1 MKKLSITT
9 LFLAALAMCFSAQPA
24 RAQVQINVSIGGFYD
39 ELEPYGRWV
48 DCSYGDCWVP
58 ERVSRGW
65 QPYSNGE
72 WVYTEYGWTWVSSDP
87 WGDSP
92 YHYGTWIY
100 SNRYGWEWV
109 PGTVWAP
116 AWVTWSYSNNYV
128 GWAPLPPSIAFGS
141 SGYSGRA
148 IRMQPSQYVFVP
160 TNRFVGSNVSSV
172 RISPQRSAS
181 IFSQTTPV
189 TQFGVSGGIVRNM
202 AIPLATI
209 QRASRTPI
217 QTRSIRDARTAPR
230 PVTEWMRGDRTQMSI
245 VAPARDVRAAIAS
258 RPQGGNRTGGSPG
271 STGGNQRV
279 IRNPAIQ
286 QQPAVAAP
294 RQPGGRVY
302 QPPAA
307 APVAPAAPVQPAPQ
321 SYRGRPD
328 TSTSNAPGNR
338 GRGRRPNEA
347 QPQAAPQQAAPPQQA
362 PPPAAVQA
370 NPGDQRGRGRGRPSD
385 AGPQAAPQQAPPAVQ
400 ANPHG
405 QAQEQHGQGRGKPA
419 KADKGA
425 KDKKEKDKEKP

>member
-1 MKKLSITT
+1 MKKLAIT
-9 LFLAALAMCFSAQPA
+9 LFLAALAAGFSAQPA
-24 RAQVQINVSIGGFYD
+24 QAQIQVNISIGGFYD

-58 ERVSRGW
+58 ERVSRYW

-72 WVYTEYGWTWVSSDP
+72 WVYTEYGWTWVSYDP

-92 YHYGTWIY
+92 YHYGTWVY
-100 SNRYGWEWV
+100 TNRYGWAWI

-116 AWVTWSYSNNYV
+116 AWVTWSYSDNYV

-148 IRMQPSQYVFVP
+148 IRMRPTQYVFVP

-172 RISPQRSAS
+172 RISPQRSAT

-189 TQFGVSGGIVRNM
+189 TRFGVSGGIVRNT
-202 AIPLATI
+202 AIPLETI
-209 QRASRTPI
+209 QRAARVPI
-217 QTRSIRDARTAPR
+217 QTRTIRDARTAPR
-230 PVTEWMRGDRTQMSI
+230 PVTEWMRGDRRQMSI

-271 STGGNQRV
+271 TTGR
-279 IRNPAIQ
+279 PQ
-286 QQPAVAAP
+286 QS
-294 RQPGGRVY
+294 GRVD

-307 APVAPAAPVQPAPQ
+307 PAPAPRVQAAPE
-321 SYRGRPD
+321 SYRGRTD
-328 TSTSNAPGNR
+328 TSNAPGKR
-338 GRGRRPNEA
+338 GRSRRTDEA
-347 QPQAAPQQAAPPQQA
+347 QPQAAAPQQV
-362 PPPAAVQA
+362 PPPAVQA
-370 NPGDQRGRGRGRPSD
+370 NPNDQRGRGRGRPAD
-385 AGPQAAPQQAPPAVQ
+385 AGPQAAAPQQAPPAVQ

-405 QAQEQHGQGRGKPA
+405 QAQEQHGQGRGKPE
-419 KADKGA
+419 KADKGG
-425 KDKKEKDKEKP
+425 KDKKEKDKDKEKP

>member
-9 LFLAALAMCFSAQPA
+9 LFLAALAAGFSAQPA
-24 RAQVQINVSIGGFYD
+24 RAQLQVSISIGGFYD

-72 WVYTEYGWTWVSSDP
+72 WVYTEYGWTWVSYDP

-92 YHYGTWIY
+92 YHYGTWVY
-100 SNRYGWEWV
+100 TNRYGWAWI

-116 AWVTWSYSNNYV
+116 AWVTWSYSDNYV

-148 IRMQPSQYVFVP
+148 IRMRPTQYVFVP

-172 RISPQRSAS
+172 RISPQRSAT

-189 TQFGVSGGIVRNM
+189 TRFGVSGGIVRNT
-202 AIPLATI
+202 AIPVETI
-209 QRASRTPI
+209 QRATRMPI
-217 QTRSIRDARTAPR
+217 QTRTIRDARTAPR
-230 PVTEWMRGDRTQMSI
+230 PVTEWMRGDQRQMSI

-258 RPQGGNRTGGSPG
+258 RPQGGRTGGFRG
-271 STGGNQRV
+271 STGGNERV
-279 IRNPAIQ
+279 IRNPEVQ
-286 QQPAVAAP
+286 RQPAAP
-294 RQPGGRVY
+294 RGEVVPRGRVY
-302 QPPAA
+302 QPAPAA
-307 APVAPAAPVQPAPQ
+307 PPAPVQPAPET
-321 SYRGRPD
+321 YRGKRD
-328 TSTSNAPGNR
+328 TSNAPGNR
-338 GRGRRPNEA
+338 GRGRRTNEA
-347 QPQAAPQQAAPPQQA
+347 QPQAAPPQQA
-362 PPPAAVQA
+362 PAPAVQA
-370 NPGDQRGRGRGRPSD
+370 NPG
-385 AGPQAAPQQAPPAVQ
+385 
-400 ANPHG
+400 G
-405 QAQEQHGQGRGKPA
+405 QAQEQHGRGRGKPE

>member
-9 LFLAALAMCFSAQPA
+9 LFLAALATGFSAQPA
-24 RAQVQINVSIGGFYD
+24 RAQVQVNISIGGFYD

-48 DCSYGDCWVP
+48 DCRYGECWVP
-58 ERVSRGW
+58 ERVSRHW

-87 WGDSP
+87 WGDDP
-92 YHYGTWIY
+92 YHYGTWVY
-100 SNRYGWEWV
+100 TNRYGWEWV

-148 IRMQPSQYVFVP
+148 IRMQPTQYVFVP
-160 TNRFVGSNVSSV
+160 TNRFVGSNVASV
-172 RISPQRSAS
+172 RISRDRSAS

-230 PVTEWMRGDRTQMSI
+230 PVTEWMRGGRTQMSI
-245 VAPARDVRAAIAS
+245 VAPARDVKAAIAS
-258 RPQGGNRTGGSPG
+258 RPQGGNRTGASTG
-271 STGGNQRV
+271 STGGNQPI
-279 IRNPAIQ
+279 IRNPVTR
-286 QQPAVAAP
+286 QQPAP
-294 RQPGGRVY
+294 ET
-302 QPPAA
+302 
-307 APVAPAAPVQPAPQ
+307 
-321 SYRGRPD
+321 YRGRPD
-328 TSTSNAPGNR
+328 TSNAPGKV

-347 QPQAAPQQAAPPQQA
+347 QPQAAREQAPPQQAAPP
-362 PPPAAVQA
+362 AVQA

-385 AGPQAAPQQAPPAVQ
+385 AGPQAGREKAPPAVQ
-400 ANPHG
+400 ANPGG
-405 QAQEQHGQGRGKPA
+405 QVQQQQGHGRGKPD
-419 KADKGA
+419 KADKSA
-425 KDKKEKDKEKP
+425 KDKKDKEKDKEKP

>member
-1 MKKLSITT
+1 MTKLSITT
-9 LFLAALAMCFSAQPA
+9 LFLAALATGFSAQPA
-24 RAQVQINVSIGGFYD
+24 RAQVQVNISIGGFYD

-48 DCSYGDCWVP
+48 DCRYGDCWVP
-58 ERVSRGW
+58 ARVSRGW

-72 WVYTEYGWTWVSSDP
+72 WVYTEYGWTWVSYDP
-87 WGDSP
+87 WGDNP
-92 YHYGTWIY
+92 YHYGTWVY
-100 SNRYGWEWV
+100 TSRYGWAWI

-116 AWVTWSYSNNYV
+116 AWVTWTYSNNYV

-148 IRMQPSQYVFVP
+148 IRMQPTQYVFVP

-189 TQFGVSGGIVRNM
+189 TQFGVSGGIVRSM
-202 AIPLATI
+202 AIPLQTI
-209 QRASRTPI
+209 QRATGTQI
-217 QTRSIRDARTAPR
+217 QQRSIRDAKTAPR
-230 PVTEWMRGDRTQMSI
+230 PVTEWMRGDRRQMSI

-258 RPQGGNRTGGSPG
+258 RPQGGGRTG
-271 STGGNQRV
+271 
-279 IRNPAIQ
+279 IQ
-286 QQPAVAAP
+286 QQPAAP
-294 RQPGGRVY
+294 RGEVSRPQPIGRVY

-307 APVAPAAPVQPAPQ
+307 APAAPPAQVQPAPET
-321 SYRGRPD
+321 YRGRPEK
-328 TSTSNAPGNR
+328 SNAPGNR
-338 GRGRRPNEA
+338 GRGRRSNEA

-362 PPPAAVQA
+362 PQPEVQA
-370 NPGDQRGRGRGRPSD
+370 NPGGQRGRGRRPD

-405 QAQEQHGQGRGKPA
+405 QAQEQHGQGRGKPD
-419 KADKGA
+419 KANKGG
-425 KDKKEKDKEKP
+425 KDKKDKDKDKDKEKP

>member
-1 MKKLSITT
+1 MKKLSIAT
-9 LFLAALAMCFSAQPA
+9 LFLAVLAAGFSAQPA
-24 RAQVQINVSIGGFYD
+24 RAQIQVNISIGGFYD

-58 ERVSRGW
+58 ARVSRGW

-87 WGDSP
+87 WGDTP
-92 YHYGTWIY
+92 YHYGTWVY
-100 SNRYGWEWV
+100 THRYGWAWV

-172 RISPQRSAS
+172 RISSQRSAS

-189 TQFGVSGGIVRNM
+189 TRFGVSGGIVRNM
-202 AIPLATI
+202 ALPFETI
-209 QRASRTPI
+209 QRATGAQI
-217 QTRSIRDARTAPR
+217 QTRNIRDARTAPR
-230 PVTEWMRGDRTQMSI
+230 PVTEWMRGDRRQMSI

-271 STGGNQRV
+271 STAGNQRV
-279 IRNPAIQ
+279 IGNPAIQ
-286 QQPAVAAP
+286 QQPAAP
-294 RQPGGRVY
+294 RGEMRPGGRVY
-302 QPPAA
+302 QPAPAA
-307 APVAPAAPVQPAPQ
+307 APAPVKPAPEA
-321 SYRGRPD
+321 YRGKPA
-328 TSTSNAPGNR
+328 TSNAPGNR
-338 GRGRRPNEA
+338 GRGRRPDQV
-347 QPQAAPQQAAPPQQA
+347 QPQAAPQQAAPP
-362 PPPAAVQA
+362 AAQA
-370 NPGDQRGRGRGRPSD
+370 NPGDQRGRGRGRPSG
-385 AGPQAAPQQAPPAVQ
+385 AGPQAGPPPQQAPAPAVQ
-400 ANPHG
+400 ANPGG
-405 QAQEQHGQGRGKPA
+405 QAQEQHGRGRAKPE
-419 KADKGA
+419 KVDKGA

>member
-1 MKKLSITT
+1 MKKLSIAT
-9 LFLAALAMCFSAQPA
+9 LFLAALAAGFSAQPA
-24 RAQVQINVSIGGFYD
+24 RAQIQVNISIGGFYD

-58 ERVSRGW
+58 SRISRGW

-72 WVYTEYGWTWVSSDP
+72 WVYTEYGWTWMSADP
-87 WGDSP
+87 WGDNP
-92 YHYGTWIY
+92 YHYGTWVY
-100 SNRYGWEWV
+100 THRYGWAWV

-172 RISPQRSAS
+172 RISSQRSAS

-189 TQFGVSGGIVRNM
+189 TRFGVSGGIVRNNT
-202 AIPLATI
+202 AIPFETI

-217 QTRSIRDARTAPR
+217 QTRTIRDARTAPR
-230 PVTEWMRGDRTQMSI
+230 PVTEWMRGDRRQVSI

-271 STGGNQRV
+271 TTGR
-279 IRNPAIQ
+279 Q
-286 QQPAVAAP
+286 QQS
-294 RQPGGRVY
+294 GRVY

-307 APVAPAAPVQPAPQ
+307 PAPAPPVQAAPE
-321 SYRGRPD
+321 SYRG
-328 TSTSNAPGNR
+328 SNAPGIR
-338 GRGRRPNEA
+338 GRGRRTNEA
-347 QPQAAPQQAAPPQQA
+347 QPQAAAPPQAAPP
-362 PPPAAVQA
+362 AVQA
-370 NPGDQRGRGRGRPSD
+370 NPNDQRGRGRGRPAD
-385 AGPQAAPQQAPPAVQ
+385 AGPQAAAPQQAPPAVQ

-405 QAQEQHGQGRGKPA
+405 QAQEQHGQGRGKPE
-419 KADKGA
+419 KADKGG
-425 KDKKEKDKEKP
+425 KDKKGNKDNKDNKDNKEKP